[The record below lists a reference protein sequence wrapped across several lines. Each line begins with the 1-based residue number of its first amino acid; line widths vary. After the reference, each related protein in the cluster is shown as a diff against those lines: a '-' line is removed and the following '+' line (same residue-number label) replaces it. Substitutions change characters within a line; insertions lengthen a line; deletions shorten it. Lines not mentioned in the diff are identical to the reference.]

1 MTTPRTSVRIGVGA
15 GFSGDRFE
23 PAVELIERGDI
34 EFLVFECLA
43 ERTIALA
50 QQARQRDPDNGFDPL
65 LIERM
70 RVVLPSARARG
81 VRIVTNAGAANPLG
95 AAQALGVLAKE
106 LGLAPLRIGVVLGDD
121 VRDAIL
127 ASPLPLVDLPGS
139 TSDLPNIISAN
150 AYLGAEPIAR
160 ALDQGADIVVTGR
173 VGDPALF
180 VGPLAHAFGWSF
192 EDAPLIG
199 RATMIGHLLECAGQ
213 LTGGYF
219 ADNDRKQVEGLAR
232 LGFPLAEVA
241 PDASA
246 ILTKVEGSGGRLS
259 IAGCKE
265 QLLYEILD
273 PAAYLQADVS
283 ADFTNVAFEEIGE
296 DRIRMTGGSGRP
308 PTGSLKVSIGYDD
321 GFIGEGQISYAGP
334 GAVARGRMAIEIV
347 RERLRLCGVEVREL
361 RTELIGVDS
370 IDCTSVPRP
379 EPREVG
385 VRIAGRTDGAGAA
398 VRIGAEVEAL
408 YTNGPAAGGGV
419 TRSVRQVVAI
429 ASALIPASL
438 VAPRVE
444 MIEVQP

>member
-1 MTTPRTSVRIGVGA
+1 MITRPSVRIGVGA

-23 PAVELIERGDI
+23 PAIELIEQGDI
-34 EFLVFECLA
+34 DFLVFECLA

-50 QQARQRDPDNGFDPL
+50 QQARQRDPEGGFDPL
-65 LIERM
+65 LIDRM
-70 RVVLPSARARG
+70 RVVLPGARSHG
-81 VRIVTNAGAANPLG
+81 VRIITNAGAANPLG
-95 AAQALGVLAKE
+95 AAHALGALAQE

-127 ASPLPLVDLPGS
+127 AAPLPLIDRPGS
-139 TSDLPNIISAN
+139 TADLKDIISAN

-160 ALDQGADIVVTGR
+160 ALDHGADIVITGR

-192 EDAPLIG
+192 GDAPLIG

-219 ADNDRKQVEGLAR
+219 ADADRKQVEGLAR

-241 PDASA
+241 ADASA
-246 ILTKVEGSGGRLS
+246 VLTKVPGTGGRLS
-259 IAGCKE
+259 IASCKE

-273 PAAYLQADVS
+273 PAAYLQTDVT
-283 ADFTNVAFEEIGE
+283 ADFTSAAFEEIGE
-296 DRIRMTGGSGRP
+296 DRIRVTGGSGTP
-308 PTGSLKVSIGYDD
+308 PSGSLKVSIGYDD
-321 GFIGEGQISYAGP
+321 GFIGEGQIAYAGP

-347 RERLRLCGVEVREL
+347 RERLRLCGVAVREL

-370 IDCTSVPRP
+370 IDCTAAPRP
-379 EPREVG
+379 EPREVR
-385 VRIAGRTDGAGAA
+385 VRIAGRTDSARTAA
-398 VRIGAEVEAL
+398 RIGAEVEAL

-429 ASALIPASL
+429 ASALIPGSQ
-438 VAPRVE
+438 VQPRVE